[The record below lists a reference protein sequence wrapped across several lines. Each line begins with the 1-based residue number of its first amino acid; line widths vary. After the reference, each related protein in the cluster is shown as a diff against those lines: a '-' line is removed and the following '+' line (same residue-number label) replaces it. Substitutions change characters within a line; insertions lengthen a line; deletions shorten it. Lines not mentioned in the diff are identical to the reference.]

1 MRPIEVSMT
10 TLGPLGWIMAAAVAC
25 GASGRSGAGAGVAG
39 GVVCWATASGARARE
54 ARTSDA
60 EAADRVEMRNAGKG
74 FMPCLGENNAG
85 RGGCQRRAG
94 NLYCI
99 EMKIYRNQTVFRR
112 TALAVCALFCLGL
125 AAPPLVAQAGKD
137 HGGEAQA
144 GGDQAGADKAAA
156 D

>member
-1 MRPIEVSMT
+1 MR
-10 TLGPLGWIMAAAVAC
+10 
-25 GASGRSGAGAGVAG
+25 
-39 GVVCWATASGARARE
+39 
-54 ARTSDA
+54 
-60 EAADRVEMRNAGKG
+60 
-74 FMPCLGENNAG
+74 

-94 NLYCI
+94 ELYCI
-99 EMKIYRNQTVFRR
+99 EKKIYRNQTVFRR

-156 D
+156 DKSAAEKSTLPPLPAEQHVQQSIQLGGKTLHYTVTVGALPVRD

>member
-1 MRPIEVSMT
+1 MR
-10 TLGPLGWIMAAAVAC
+10 
-25 GASGRSGAGAGVAG
+25 
-39 GVVCWATASGARARE
+39 
-54 ARTSDA
+54 
-60 EAADRVEMRNAGKG
+60 
-74 FMPCLGENNAG
+74 

-99 EMKIYRNQTVFRR
+99 EMKIYRNQSAFRR

-125 AAPPLVAQAGKD
+125 TAAPLVAQAGKE

-156 D
+156 DKSAAEKSTPPPLPPDAHVQQSIQLGGKALHYTVTVGALPVRDGEGKVA